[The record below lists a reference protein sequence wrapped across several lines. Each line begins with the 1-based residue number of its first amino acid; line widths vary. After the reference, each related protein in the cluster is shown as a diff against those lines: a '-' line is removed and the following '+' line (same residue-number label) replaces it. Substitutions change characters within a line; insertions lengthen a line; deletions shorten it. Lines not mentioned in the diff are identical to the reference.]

1 MNINSDFSHADKG
14 GNFIRAVA
22 TLASEANKKEI
33 ILCRTWGKRP
43 CVHGHMPLGYSDDDG
58 LSVFRN

>member
-22 TLASEANKKEI
+22 MLASEAKNKKEI
-33 ILCRTWGKRP
+33 NLYVGRGVRDLVYTVIWIAST
-43 CVHGHMPLGYSDDDG
+43 D
-58 LSVFRN
+58 

>member
-14 GNFIRAVA
+14 GNFSRAVA

-33 ILCRTWGKRP
+33 YFYVG
-43 CVHGHMPLGYSDDDG
+43 HGVRDLVYT
-58 LSVFRN
+58 VI